1 MNNNSSHKMQIRESL
16 GMEANDG
23 GTIVEG
29 GRGYLITRMTLVATA
44 AIVCCLLLG
53 SGLLIYHFS
62 SCEEQQYHTSH
73 QHTTLCEHQHSTL
86 DYNNHQQQP
95 HQHPATTSATVATH
109 QEEFDS
115 GAMASGSVED
125 ASVTTN
131 RVSDMTNSTIMPML
145 EEALDGSSID
155 EQHNLPKENL
165 RLPRSL
171 QPLTYDIRLKP
182 WLDEDNFTFYGTVD
196 IVVSVLE
203 NCNNVTLHAVALRIL
218 DATVEWYGME
228 NDDDVTE
235 IPSSSEHGIARRFVD
250 IDHNITI
257 ASKQFFVLMLKQ
269 ELQKGEQYVVRI
281 RYEGILNDYLQ
292 GFYRSSYT
300 MNNET
305 KWIATTQFQ
314 PTDARRAFPCFDE
327 PALKAK
333 FTISIARKKNNMTSL
348 SNMPRLHSYDAT
360 EPELHGYVWDVYQQ
374 SVPMSTYLV
383 AFVVCDYVN
392 ISNGNFS
399 VWTRADAISSARYA
413 LSVGPKLLKFL
424 EGFFHIDYPLPKLD
438 MIALPD
444 FSAGAMENWGLIT
457 YRETAMLYEE
467 NVSAISNKQH
477 VITVVAHELA
487 HQWFGNLVTPS
498 WWTDL
503 WLNEGFASYMEYLGV
518 DAVEPAWKSME
529 QFVVNELHNVFS
541 LDALSSSHQISVEV
555 HNPEE
560 IHEIFDKI
568 SYGKG
573 ATIIRM
579 MDHFLTTDVFKQ
591 GLTNYL
597 NHKKYQSATQDDLW
611 EYLTNE
617 ARSSGVFDEHTSVKE
632 IMDTWTLQTGFPVVF
647 VRRDYETDSIVL
659 QQTRFSLG
667 NAAQNG
673 TSDGERLLWWI
684 PITYTTL
691 GESNFQETKPTIW
704 MKAEEMLVISNHDIP
719 SHDWLIVNLQ
729 QTGYYR
735 VNYDERNWQLI
746 VDHLQDRTKF
756 KTIAASNRAQL
767 IDDALNLARAGYLD
781 YSVAL
786 NVTRYLVH
794 ETEYVPWKA
803 AISALSYIDSMLVR
817 TRHYGL
823 FKKYSMDLFENIYN
837 QVGFE
842 DHRDDA
848 LLTVYKR
855 ISILKTVCHLG
866 SKDCVNHAIRKFYEW
881 MHEPNPDINNPI
893 SPNLKST
900 VYCTAIKYGDEM
912 EWNFAWERFQRA
924 TVASE
929 KEILLSALG
938 CSRVPWILTRFLEN
952 SMSDEYGIRKQDAF
966 RVFLSVS
973 DNVIGQSLAF
983 DYMRNNW
990 IKMKSY
996 FGSAMSNLNI
1006 ILKYSTKRFNTES
1019 ELLELKEFAETHLK
1033 DSGRTIQQSV
1043 ERTEANI
1050 ECYLRSVYS
1059 DYCHVVQVLHA
1070 DSVCLGVLVNEYYI
1084 LTTAGCVPDDWKL
1097 VHVQLVS
1104 GWNISIVERLEYKDY
1119 KGLNVTK
1126 DKAPVLLRINGTTSL
1141 PYDNT
1146 AACLWPQ
1153 SNLVSYAKVQEV
1165 AFDPTL
1171 NKMIQNTTVCSTA
1184 KQEVCLGKTFTE
1196 WCHRK
1201 PSSSILQIRDLDKY
1215 SMHPMLVGLFCDEQ
1229 QQLVPVSSYAIWIR
1243 DVIASDRILFNIP
1256 NRGLG
1261 EKCITSNDKDGV
1273 CLRLESCPQFFAGL
1287 KRKTKNITSIEQCGF
1302 DGSDVLHCCPNE
1314 DLLKSESNRQ
1324 KLDAIVQE
1332 VEHCHELYDVYRRT
1346 TKEQQLHSQL
1356 ALIRNEADK
1365 VICTGTLISQ
1375 KFVLTA
1381 AQCVLQIKA
1390 VKSTV
1395 KIGVTATYDQV
1406 IQVRKVAS
1414 TVIHPLFEPQLSHYN
1429 IAIIELDTP
1438 ILVTEYSVPACMWPE
1453 SERMPTKL
1461 TSTGYDTTAN
1471 AVTVNVVNPLY
1482 YMNCRLKY
1490 YRNLTLTETCVLPDT
1505 DENFCGDKPSACSES
1520 GTGMYSTVYMNYD
1533 WRPVTYVVGVYSNGA
1548 QCAQDGPAIYTR
1560 VSEYFAWIKSELYR
1574 ISQDA

>member
-1 MNNNSSHKMQIRESL
+1 MNNNSSSKMQIRESL

-23 GTIVEG
+23 GTTVEG
-29 GRGYLITRMTLVATA
+29 GRGYLITRMTLVATV

-62 SCEEQQYHTSH
+62 SCEEQQYHASH
-73 QHTTLCEHQHSTL
+73 QHTTLCEHQHSTSG
-86 DYNNHQQQP
+86 YNDHQQQ
-95 HQHPATTSATVATH
+95 QPATTAATH

-115 GAMASGSVED
+115 GVMGPGSAAVEEVT
-125 ASVTTN
+125 ATTN
-131 RVSDMTNSTIMPML
+131 RISDMTNSTSITTVEDTL
-145 EEALDGSSID
+145 SGSSID
-155 EQHNLPKENL
+155 EQHNSPKENL

-171 QPLTYDIRLKP
+171 KPLTYDIRLKP

-203 NCNNVTLHAVALRIL
+203 NCNNVTLHAVALNIL
-218 DATVEWYGME
+218 DATVEWNEME
-228 NDDDVTE
+228 NEYDATE
-235 IPSSSEHGIARRFVD
+235 IPHSSEHGIARRYIE

-257 ASKQFFVLMLKQ
+257 ANKQFFVLMLKQ
-269 ELQKGEQYVVRI
+269 ELQKGEQYVIRI

-327 PALKAK
+327 PALKAQ

-348 SNMPRLHSYDAT
+348 SNMPRLHSYEAT
-360 EPELHGYVWDVYQQ
+360 EPELLGYVWDVYQQ

-392 ISNGNFS
+392 ISNANFS
-399 VWTRADAISSARYA
+399 VWTRADAINSARYA

-467 NVSAISNKQH
+467 KVSAISNKQH

-573 ATIIRM
+573 AAIIRM

-597 NHKKYQSATQDDLW
+597 NYKKYQSATQDDLW

-632 IMDTWTLQTGFPVVF
+632 IMDTWTLQTGFPVIS

-659 QQTRFSLG
+659 QQARFSFG
-667 NAAQNG
+667 NARGNG
-673 TSDGERLLWWI
+673 TSEGERLLWWI

-691 GESNFQETKPTIW
+691 GESNFQETKPNIW
-704 MKAEEMLVISNHDIP
+704 MKAEEMLTISNHDIP

-746 VDHLQDRTKF
+746 VNHLQDRSKF

-803 AISALSYIDSMLVR
+803 AISALNYIDSMLVR

-823 FKKYSMDLFENIYN
+823 FKKYSMDLLENIYN

-842 DHRDDA
+842 DHRDDP

-866 SKDCVNHAIRKFYEW
+866 SKDCVNHCIRKFYEW
-881 MHEPNPDINNPI
+881 MHEPNPDINNPV

-900 VYCTAIKYGDEM
+900 VYCTAIKYGDET
-912 EWNFAWERFQRA
+912 EWNFAWERFQKA

-929 KEILLSALG
+929 KEILLSSLG

-990 IKMKSY
+990 LKMKSY

-1050 ECYLRSVYS
+1050 ECYLRSIYS
-1059 DYCHVVQVLHA
+1059 DYCHVVQVLNA
-1070 DSVCLGVLVNEYYI
+1070 DTVCLGVLVNEYYI

-1146 AACLWPQ
+1146 AACLWPK
-1153 SNLVSYAKVQEV
+1153 SNLLSYAKVQEV

-1171 NKMIQNTTVCSTA
+1171 GKMIQNTTVCSSA
-1184 KQEVCLGKTFTE
+1184 KQQVCLEKTFTE

-1229 QQLVPVSSYAIWIR
+1229 QQLVPVSSYAAWIR
-1243 DVIASDRILFNIP
+1243 DVISSDRILFSIP

-1261 EKCITSNDKDGV
+1261 EKCITSKDKDGV
-1273 CLRLESCPQFFAGL
+1273 CLRLESCPRFFAGL
-1287 KRKTKNITSIEQCGF
+1287 KRKTLNLTSIEQCGF

-1314 DLLKSESNRQ
+1314 DLLKSESNRE

-1365 VICTGTLISQ
+1365 VVCTGTLISR

-1390 VKSTV
+1390 MKSTV
-1395 KIGVTATYDQV
+1395 KIGVAATYDQV
-1406 IQVRKVAS
+1406 IQVRKIAS
-1414 TVIHPLFEPQLSHYN
+1414 TVVHPLFEPQSSHYN
-1429 IAIIELDTP
+1429 VAILELDTP

-1461 TSTGYDTTAN
+1461 TSTGYDANSN
-1471 AVTVNVVNPLY
+1471 AVTINVVNPLY

-1505 DENFCGDKPSACSES
+1505 DGSFCGDAPSACSES